1 VIVVPD
7 SGPLIHLASVKQFSL
22 LKRFF
27 HTIHNIP
34 QVYEEVVTQGQGR
47 AGDFDVRQALQERWL
62 LVDAAVDPASVR
74 RFIAAIV
81 SETDAAVIASAIM
94 RKATLL
100 LADDRV
106 AREMARRE
114 GLAAMGTV
122 GILVQA
128 RVKGFVVDRLQLLL
142 DRLIATGFYL
152 DPAGRVYQDALRR
165 VGEL

>member
-1 VIVVPD
+1 MIVVAD

-27 HTIHNIP
+27 HTLHTIP

-47 AGDFDVRQALQERWL
+47 AGDFEVRQALQERWL
-62 LVDAAVDPASVR
+62 LVDAVADPALVQ
-74 RFIAAIV
+74 RFIAANV
-81 SETDAAVIASAIM
+81 SETDAAIIACAVM

-100 LADDRV
+100 LADDMV
-106 AREMARRE
+106 VREMARRE
-114 GLAAMGTV
+114 GLAVMGTV

-128 RVKGFVVDRLQLLL
+128 RVQGFVDRLQPLL

-152 DPAGRVYQDALRR
+152 DPASRVYQDALRR

>member
-1 VIVVPD
+1 MIVVAD

-27 HTIHNIP
+27 HTLYTVS
-34 QVYEEVVTQGQGR
+34 QVYEEVVAQGHGR
-47 AGDFDVRQALQERWL
+47 AGDFEVREALQDRWL
-62 LVDAAVDPASVR
+62 LIDAAADPALVQ
-74 RFIAAIV
+74 RFIAANV
-81 SETDAAVIASAIM
+81 SETDAAVIACAVR

-106 AREMARRE
+106 VREMARRE
-114 GLAAMGTV
+114 GLAVMGTV

-128 RVKGFVVDRLQLLL
+128 REEGFVDRFQPLL
-142 DRLIATGFYL
+142 DQLIVAGFYL